1 MNNPV
6 QANQSLPK
14 VPESKK
20 ERDSALR
27 ESGPKEK
34 GLDNWDHL
42 DRPNKEEAFRKT
54 IMEVLRG

>member
-6 QANQSLPK
+6 QANQSPPK
-14 VPESKK
+14 ALESKK
-20 ERDSALR
+20 ERHSALR
-27 ESGPKEK
+27 ESGTNEK